1 MSTEKVSW
9 QYKNGVKSFINLWN
23 MIETALE
30 SLQEEGLFNNF
41 TIKITKSHGGFYL
54 DDDFWTGIQLDDP
67 EKIFFGYMNFAKNN
81 EIFNDMIRLKDNEIP
96 ARVYDFN
103 DNHFYELP
111 RDEQQKG
118 ILNFL
123 KECLEVVK
131 I

>member
-30 SLQEEGLFNNF
+30 SLQEEGLLHKF
-41 TIKITKSHGGFYL
+41 TIKITKIHGGFYL
-54 DDDFWTGIQLDDP
+54 DDDFWAGIQLDDP
-67 EKIFFGYMNFAKNN
+67 EKIFVGYRNHTKNN
-81 EIFNDMIRLKDNEIP
+81 EIFNKMIKLTDQEIP

-123 KECLEVVK
+123 KECLEVEK
-131 I
+131 L